1 MNLTPEQQA
10 AAESK
15 YKQTVVI
22 SSAGSGKAQPNS
34 TKIPTPDGW
43 KLLGDIKV
51 GDYVFSRLG
60 KPVKVL
66 GVYPQGELEVYNVL
80 FEDGR
85 STLCNDGHLWTCY
98 DADLK
103 PKTLTTREIMESKKV
118 PIVDC
123 LYQPTGYNYSVP
135 VLANEVD
142 YQEKETK
149 ISPFLMGKIIG
160 CLGCVKK
167 NISIPEDYLINSIDK
182 RYELLNGLLRAPW
195 NRIYHN
201 DNYILVAKSKELV
214 NQYKELCRSL
224 GYSVMGYYNMK
235 NGLIELHVGYI
246 FDANRIVDI
255 RDTGRTEE
263 MTCIYVDDPEHLY
276 LTNDFIVT
284 HNTTVIAARAEYLL
298 THDVKPDQLYLVTYT
313 NNAAEEMRSRLQS
326 VPGSDK
332 IFIGTIHSLAAY
344 LLYINKL
351 QTERILE
358 RARQEDNFDLLF
370 TEVKRNLSRMYIP
383 PIDHIL
389 VDEFQDTCAN
399 EYYFIKNILAPN
411 NIFVV
416 GDPKQSI
423 YGFKGSDYHF
433 FLRLCDDPE
442 TGVFHLT
449 QNFRNKANIIY
460 FANQAIKTMPELI
473 DDEVIPM
480 REGQAECKTID
491 FSLDRVC
498 EIIKDDG
505 IYSDW
510 FVLARSNKLVNDI
523 MSALEDYG
531 IPCTTFR
538 QAEKTNS
545 EIQKLMKENIVK
557 VLTIHS
563 AKGLEANKVILFQNG
578 FYARDQES
586 RDEER
591 RIRYVGITRARDVLI
606 QVRPKTK
613 KSRRY
618 TGPYRS
624 DDNYGFPSMTYWG

>member
-1 MNLTPEQQA
+1 MINLTPEQQA

-22 SSAGSGKAQPNS
+22 AGPGEGK
-34 TKIPTPDGW
+34 T
-43 KLLGDIKV
+43 V
-51 GDYVFSRLG
+51 V
-60 KPVKVL
+60 
-66 GVYPQGELEVYNVL
+66 
-80 FEDGR
+80 
-85 STLCNDGHLWTCY
+85 
-98 DADLK
+98 
-103 PKTLTTREIMESKKV
+103 
-118 PIVDC
+118 
-123 LYQPTGYNYSVP
+123 
-135 VLANEVD
+135 
-142 YQEKETK
+142 
-149 ISPFLMGKIIG
+149 IS
-160 CLGCVKK
+160 
-167 NISIPEDYLINSIDK
+167 
-182 RYELLNGLLRAPW
+182 
-195 NRIYHN
+195 
-201 DNYILVAKSKELV
+201 
-214 NQYKELCRSL
+214 
-224 GYSVMGYYNMK
+224 
-235 NGLIELHVGYI
+235 
-246 FDANRIVDI
+246 
-255 RDTGRTEE
+255 
-263 MTCIYVDDPEHLY
+263 
-276 LTNDFIVT
+276 
-284 HNTTVIAARAEYLL
+284 ARAKYLL
-298 THDVKPDQLYLVTYT
+298 ENDVKPDQLYLVTYT

-370 TEVKRNLSRMYIP
+370 TEVKRNLPRMYIP

-578 FYARDQES
+578 F
-586 RDEER
+586 
-591 RIRYVGITRARDVLI
+591 
-606 QVRPKTK
+606 
-613 KSRRY
+613 
-618 TGPYRS
+618 
-624 DDNYGFPSMTYWG
+624 